1 MSRKKEEQ
9 GARTAD
15 WSGLDDDILIKAFL
29 NGDQTAFEVLFRK
42 YRDMVGRLSYS
53 IVKDESAVDDIV
65 QETFLLAYRHLENFR
80 GQAAFK
86 TWIYRIAVNEA
97 IRHKNKGKRW
107 QPLPENESEYSQLPS
122 TLVAM
127 EGGNNPERILID
139 GQQKTLVHRAL
150 AQLKEHHRLILVL
163 YYLEDQSVH
172 EISVILQIPEGSVK
186 SRLYY
191 AREGLKQVLGPIL
204 YGKGQQTSENAH
216 AL

>member
-1 MSRKKEEQ
+1 MSRKKGEQ
-9 GARTAD
+9 GARAAD

-42 YRDMVGRLSYS
+42 YRDMLGRLSYS

-86 TWIYRIAVNEA
+86 TWIYRITVNEA
-97 IRHKNKGKRW
+97 IRHKNKGKKW
-107 QPLPENESEYSQLPS
+107 QPLPENESEFSQIPS
-122 TLVAM
+122 TLVVM
-127 EGGNNPERILID
+127 DDGNNPERILID
-139 GQQKTLVHRAL
+139 GQQKALVHRAL
-150 AQLKEHHRLILVL
+150 AKLKEHHRIILVL
-163 YYLEDQSVH
+163 YYLEDQSVN
-172 EISVILQIPEGSVK
+172 EIAVILEIPEGSVK

-204 YGKGQQTSENAH
+204 YGQGHQSSENVH

>member
-1 MSRKKEEQ
+1 MSRKKEGQE
-9 GARTAD
+9 AKAAD

-29 NGDQTAFEVLFRK
+29 NGDQTAFEVLYRK

-53 IVKDESAVDDIV
+53 IVKNESTVDDIV
-65 QETFLLAYRHLENFR
+65 QDVFLLAYRHLENFR
-80 GQAAFK
+80 GQSTFK
-86 TWIYRIAVNEA
+86 TWIYRIAVNES

-107 QPLPENESEYSQLPS
+107 QPLPENESEFSQIPS

-127 EGGNNPERILID
+127 DNGANPERLLID
-139 GQQKTLVHRAL
+139 GQQKAMVQRAL
-150 AQLKEHHRLILVL
+150 AQLKENHRLILVL
-163 YYLEDQSVH
+163 YYLEDQSVL

-191 AREGLKQVLGPIL
+191 AREGLKKVLGPIL
-204 YGKGQQTSENAH
+204 YGQGQQSQENVH

>member
-53 IVKDESAVDDIV
+53 IVKEESAVDDIV

-172 EISVILQIPEGSVK
+172 EISVILEIPEGSVK

>member
-9 GARTAD
+9 GARAAD

-53 IVKDESAVDDIV
+53 IVKEESAVDDIV